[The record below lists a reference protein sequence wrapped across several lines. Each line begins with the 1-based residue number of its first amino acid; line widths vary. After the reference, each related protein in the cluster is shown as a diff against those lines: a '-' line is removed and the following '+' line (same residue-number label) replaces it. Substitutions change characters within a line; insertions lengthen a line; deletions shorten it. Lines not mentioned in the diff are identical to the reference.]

1 MEIEV
6 QEPSVATAQLSFQV
20 DPLMLFSHRV
30 ASQKD
35 LNLRKW
41 TQLTAL
47 LAEKAV
53 MGKFQ
58 VISILFVQGGFNLW
72 CVWLELKV

>member
-20 DPLMLFSHRV
+20 DLLMLFSHRL

-35 LNLRKW
+35 LESVEIN
-41 TQLTAL
+41 TTHSTIGI
-47 LAEKAV
+47 ESSD
-53 MGKFQ
+53 G
-58 VISILFVQGGFNLW
+58 
-72 CVWLELKV
+72 